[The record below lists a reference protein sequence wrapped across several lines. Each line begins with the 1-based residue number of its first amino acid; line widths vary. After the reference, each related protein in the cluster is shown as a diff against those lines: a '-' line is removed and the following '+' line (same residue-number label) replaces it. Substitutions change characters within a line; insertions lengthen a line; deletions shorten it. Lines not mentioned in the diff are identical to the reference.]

1 MPKWLEKYSKCKWDL
16 YLNMFDVVELVDIE
30 VGDDDYYFKVR
41 WSDWDIFDISCV
53 VGLIKLR
60 DKIDDGAYVRLYSR
74 WQMNVLD
81 NLEE

>member
-1 MPKWLEKYSKCKWDL
+1 MSKWLEKYSKCKWDL

>member
-60 DKIDDGAYVRLYSR
+60 DMISVSDYVKLIYWREK
-74 WQMNVLD
+74 NVLD
-81 NLEE
+81 YLED